1 MNLDNAYD
9 LICEKYNTSKE
20 RLLNILNDNFVYN
33 NEPITQ
39 SVISN
44 KDSLNNHDLANDV
57 PNDPTNDA
65 INDIILPY
73 CNVINNDCCKA
84 IVFNHGL
91 YTQCTNKTKTDVCCS
106 CKKLKYGRIE
116 ERLDVEKNKFVAK
129 TGKKEVPYEKFI
141 KKMNYNIDDV
151 KNALKKNNLT
161 FEFNEKYKKQVKN
174 TGEKRGRGRPRKV
187 LESNEVE
194 IEVER
199 VLINGCEYL
208 RTIEGVILDSKTYEV
223 LDIKE

>member
-20 RLLNILNDNFVYN
+20 RLISVLNDNFAVN
-33 NEPITQ
+33 NESITQ
-39 SVISN
+39 SEITN
-44 KDSLNNHDLANDV
+44 KDYLNNEDI
-57 PNDPTNDA
+57 TNT
-65 INDIILPY
+65 IQNDIILPY
-73 CNVINNDCCKA
+73 CNIINNNCCKA

-91 YTQCTNKTKTDVCCS
+91 YTQCNNKTKNDICCS

-116 ERLDVEKNKFVAK
+116 ERLDIEKNKFVAK
-129 TGKKEVPYEKFI
+129 TGKKEIPYEKFME
-141 KKMNYNIDDV
+141 KMNYNIDDV
-151 KNALKKNNLT
+151 KNALKKHNLT
-161 FEFNEKYKKQVKN
+161 FEFNEKYKKHTNN

-199 VLINGCEYL
+199 VLINGCEYFKTL
-208 RTIEGVILDSKTYEV
+208 EGVILDTNTYEV